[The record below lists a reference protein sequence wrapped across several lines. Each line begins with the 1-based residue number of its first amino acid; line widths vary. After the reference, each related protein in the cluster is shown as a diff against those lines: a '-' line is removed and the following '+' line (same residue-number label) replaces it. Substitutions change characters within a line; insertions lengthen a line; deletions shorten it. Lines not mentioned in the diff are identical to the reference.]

1 MRAGTPRGCIAL
13 ITVEMAEMA
22 GLVVESLRGIDLNSE
37 GWVRNSGL
45 KLGSEF

>member
-22 GLVVESLRGIDLNSE
+22 GLVESLRGMDLNSE